1 LEGFEMKIVN
11 NAVQSVTTARDKVF
25 ACFKKFVFRPV
36 MFVLGFI
43 GSDKN
48 DSYFNIMI
56 GALVGTAIGGV
67 SSFFLP
73 TFLPHGSGW
82 IVGVAFFAGVVLL
95 LNFLTKEDTV

>member
-1 LEGFEMKIVN
+1 MKIANV
-11 NAVQSVTTARDKVF
+11 VQPLVAARDKVF
-25 ACFKKFVFRPV
+25 SGFKTFVFRPV

-43 GSDKN
+43 GSGKN

-56 GALVGTAIGGV
+56 GAIVGTAIGGV